1 MGQVR
6 YINIPTC
13 MTPRRSGQVSIFG
26 VVFLVLKSLL
36 RIKRQKKLKNLQFL
50 PESLGAM
57 LEYQICLTPPLGEV
71 KAVKPLWISCNWP
84 FCKIG
89 RVTGRKLSLQYV
101 LATFSQGIEY
111 NPACRTIFFSGICF
125 QKKTAC
131 QMNTCLFC
139 IGFVFVFQACVWW
152 WHRRVQGHHAQQKIS
167 ELQGYKSE

>member
-50 PESLGAM
+50 SESLGAM

-71 KAVKPLWISCNWP
+71 KAVKPL
-84 FCKIG
+84 
-89 RVTGRKLSLQYV
+89 
-101 LATFSQGIEY
+101 
-111 NPACRTIFFSGICF
+111 
-125 QKKTAC
+125 
-131 QMNTCLFC
+131 
-139 IGFVFVFQACVWW
+139 
-152 WHRRVQGHHAQQKIS
+152 
-167 ELQGYKSE
+167 